1 MIIAIITIFL
11 LFPYIILIAYYRKY
25 WLRIENYKI
34 DKQPLPPQP
43 YLSVIIAA
51 RNEENNIGA
60 CLNALIDQHYPIDN
74 FEIIVTND
82 HSTDATAAVVKSFDR
97 PNIILLELADYIDGK
112 PLNSYKKKSIETAL
126 AIAKGEL
133 IVTTDADC
141 IARPYWLQ
149 TLATFYCERQPV
161 FIAMPVAYS
170 LPQKSSFLKKIF
182 YIFQAL
188 DFMAL
193 QGITGASA
201 ATGIHNMCNGA
212 NLAYTKDSFYAV
224 NGFDEIQDI
233 ASGDDMLLMEKIQ
246 KIFPDKIS
254 YLKSQE
260 VIVTTHPSVTVGEF
274 FHQRIRWASKAD
286 RYTDKKI
293 TAVLV
298 WVYFLNVWLLTLAIA
313 SFFSLQA
320 MWWLLSSV
328 FIKIIMELFF
338 LYPVARFFKNEKLL
352 WWFIP
357 CQPFH
362 IFYTVIA
369 GWLGKFG
376 NYRWKGRNVK

>member
-246 KIFPDKIS
+246 KSFPDKIS